1 MTTPQPEDSAR
12 AEQAML
18 DALARWLMRQWP
30 QAADVRCVFDG
41 APKNGMSNDTRFV
54 TVRWQEGGIA
64 QVARYV
70 LRQGT
75 SGDPIHPLQTDAVA
89 SSVELQYRVM
99 HALLQE
105 GSLPLARLLPF
116 EPDRQWLGA
125 PFFLMAF
132 VAGWAPPDFPGFTEQ
147 GRIVAA
153 SADQRRRFNER
164 GLSALARLHRIDWRA
179 ADLQWLDR
187 AVADGPRMPAQLALW
202 DNYCAPI
209 FARTAFPVMA
219 SALTWLKAHAPDEP
233 DAALV
238 WGDARPQNMLWGD
251 DFALTAVMDWEGAAI
266 LPPETDIAYWL
277 VNDHMVHERLGVV
290 RLDDYPTREEQLA
303 FYCRELGRPVR
314 DMGYYRVFA
323 LMTIAATMYNV
334 YRILA
339 EMGVA
344 AGADADPENNYFAR
358 ALARELAAAQGAQ
371 GLPLSGGEQA

>member
-1 MTTPQPEDSAR
+1 
-12 AEQAML
+12 ML

-30 QAADVRCVFDG
+30 QATDVRCVFEG

-54 TVRWQEGGIA
+54 TVHWREDSMA
-64 QVARYV
+64 RVARYV

-75 SGDPIHPLQTDAVA
+75 SGEPIHPLQTDAVA

-99 HALLQE
+99 EALLKE
-105 GSLPLARLLPF
+105 GSLPLAGLLPF

-153 SADQRRRFNER
+153 SAEQRRQFNEH
-164 GLSALARLHRIDWRA
+164 GLAALARLHRIDWRA
-179 ADLQWLDR
+179 AGLHWLDR
-187 AVADGPRMPAQLALW
+187 AAADGPRMPAQLALW
-202 DNYCAPI
+202 DSYCAPI
-209 FARTAFPVMA
+209 FVRTAFPVLA
-219 SALTWLKAHAPDEP
+219 ATLAWLKTQAPDEP
-233 DAALV
+233 GAALV

-277 VNDHMVHERLGVV
+277 VNDHMVHERLGVA
-290 RLDDYPTREEQLA
+290 RLEGYPTREEQLA
-303 FYCRELGRPVR
+303 FYSRQLGRPVR

-344 AGADADPENNYFAR
+344 AGDDADPESNYFAR